1 LTLFINGTAYG
12 VRPIAPGFAG
22 VKAYQ
27 LKKSQGTVYHV
38 VQTLDGSI
46 ECDCGDF
53 EFRRRDLA
61 DEPCK
66 HGAALLACGLFS
78 TWRWTQP
85 ARKAEETAPITGG
98 APEQLTVRDW
108 NNYSRWSISTEECS
122 NFDRYLDAQDSPD
135 QTGGWGGHPA

>member
-1 LTLFINGTAYG
+1 MINGTAYG

-53 EFRRRDLA
+53 EFRRRDLT

-78 TWRWTQP
+78 TGRWTEP
-85 ARKAEETAPITGG
+85 ARRAEEIAPITGG
-98 APEQLTVRDW
+98 GPQEPRTRNWDDS
-108 NNYSRWSISTEECS
+108 SRWSISTEECS
-122 NFDRYLDAQDSPD
+122 NFDRYLDAHDSPD

>member
-1 LTLFINGTAYG
+1 LTLVINGTAYG

-22 VKAYQ
+22 VKAFQ
-27 LKKSQGTVYHV
+27 LRKFNGAVYHV

-53 EFRRRDLA
+53 EFRRRDLT

-78 TWRWTQP
+78 RWRWTEP
-85 ARKAEETAPITGG
+85 ACKSQEIAPITGG
-98 APEQLTVRDW
+98 APEGQTTHGRDGHI
-108 NNYSRWSISTEECS
+108 RCSISTAECA

-135 QTGGWGGHPA
+135 RTGGWGGHPA

>member
-1 LTLFINGTAYG
+1 LTLVINGTAYG

-22 VKAYQ
+22 IKAYQ

-53 EFRRRDLA
+53 EFRRGDLT

-66 HGAALLACGLFS
+66 HGAALLACGLLS
-78 TWRWTQP
+78 KWRWTKS
-85 ARKAEETAPITGG
+85 ARKSKEITPITGG
-98 APEQLTVRDW
+98 APEEVATQDW
-108 NNYSRWSISTEECS
+108 DDSSRWSIPTEECS
-122 NFDRYLDAQDSPD
+122 DFERYLDTQDSPD
-135 QTGGWGGHPA
+135 QTGGCGGHPA